1 MPSSHTSRRSLTTS
15 SSPPSFTSL
24 PRAPAQEDYSGS
36 RPPLPRPRRP
46 HTPPSPRLPTSP
58 RTPTSPAWS
67 TASTADAGPSPSLP
81 AIPAPR
87 LPERVQAL
95 LRTPPPAE
103 EEDEDDDDDNHFV
116 TASWGS
122 PYPRSDTSHL
132 RLSSESSE
140 PSDGSPIH
148 HLAFHTPFL
157 RPAPFFPDDQQD
169 NQDTEDDELSQSD
182 DDDRLSSPSFSLQ
195 ASSALVSATVLANRA
210 RRPARGLTEDWI
222 RQHTTGDL
230 GSEARLWLSDSSSA
244 GDSENSSL
252 SGSLSGDDDTNV
264 NTTSTTAPVN
274 KQSQRKHSQNQEDDE
289 LSLRTPRANHINR
302 QNAPRSPST
311 LVSPSQQP
319 RGKHSAHHPRYQ
331 SSLET
336 LRESDLNRVK
346 RRDPDHTRDRSTSAS
361 TSVLMDSPSTSN
373 GPEKA
378 ASNGSIS
385 EPPAVPAPMT
395 VGTPSERPSTP
406 TAKRASFV
414 PLPSTP
420 QQKPSPSGKRE
431 ADVSLDPLGGEFP
444 VAKVA
449 ASPRKT
455 PRRVK
460 KKLPWKGKSI
470 LVLLPIDEN
479 RGKPGKAPKPLS
491 QSAVEN
497 MLRSWDE
504 LGYDIDG
511 FDLDRATTQ
520 NDFDYYDVS
529 SRSMSRPSW
538 PDEGDVVKER
548 AERKYPIQ
556 LPDLNAWSNYVQEL
570 NEAKLRALGVSFGDD
585 EPPLP
590 PSITPSA
597 AAIASISRQNSVP
610 IYPPLPFSPPI
621 PTSSASSGIHGAQQF
636 AFPGTFMPGAG
647 GIIGS
652 SAAQS
657 PSIPSAASPIPF
669 GVNSRF
675 NNRQSISIPASHF
688 QMPTTPGGFSPQALL
703 LQNGLARGGSP
714 SLAALSSVMSPTSPY
729 TPDSSFTSPPL
740 HQRHQSLQYPMM
752 QYPQLQT
759 SARASPRLQDLREIE
774 EVAEEKHTNSK
785 SPSKTPEP
793 SAAQPFT
800 LHNASFNPQNDI
812 DSAEYHLE
820 EQFREQFEH
829 DRDYSPHG
837 GKDAADAYN
846 NTKPPLSQHARGLS
860 VQFASNSAPIQRF
873 RDDTS
878 DGPLP
883 LHHPRPHSRGH
894 SLANAYYEPEVAKA
908 VTAASAAV
916 LENAAAHN
924 GIALADDSYE
934 IMTNPSNV
942 GTPIQQ
948 GLDFAS
954 VLQEQQK
961 QIHQRSFS
969 TASNPWSENAGS
981 FSGNK
986 RSSMRQI
993 SHGSKASMSSLNVD
1007 APEFKFNPGA
1017 SSTFQPSFNSSIG
1030 SNGNANGNYLFGS
1043 VPNPSSEPFQP
1054 SMSIFQAGLGPNA
1067 PPSAEPSQFSV
1078 PSTIP
1083 TSNSGNKINVNA
1095 PTFSPGQSE
1104 FSFSSTGPKFRPDAP
1119 AFTPLHSFTD
1129 SLTSPI
1135 VSGNESFNGSNR
1147 PTSSI
1152 FGNIDL
1158 NIPNPGKQPKKSKA
1172 VPIIRPSSSHTP
1184 PPQNDNE
1191 DKENETKYDNEGHVV
1206 DDSRVKRARAT
1217 PVDGEDDEVLFA
1229 DSNNDLTAL
1238 VATPSPSPRV
1248 EVAAD
1253 KSADEAADEA
1263 AEEAP
1268 AAEVEAEA
1276 EAEVK
1281 AELEDYLEIPLTV
1294 AEATEEPEVEDG
1306 IAETEKEHDEDLAAE
1321 DTTMSS
1327 TVLSESTDAAKMP
1340 ATTSPSEFSP
1350 LPSALPWTPFDFGS
1364 EKDMAEF
1371 NSARPMGDS
1380 VFRHKKSLSATAKPF
1395 VPTASFRDSVV
1406 SFAPDEFKDDDDE
1419 HILPTTESIED
1430 EDKATLAATPVVAM
1444 ESFVSFSSPPP
1455 PPPPATEKP
1464 KAKGLSASRYA
1475 TSSPPPPP
1483 PKNRGLASSR
1493 YATSSPPPPVP
1504 SKDVE
1509 SVFSEQQFVMPV
1521 PESDFQDELNAGVGA
1536 MDDAMGNNDYEPTFE
1551 EIDDI
1556 MRHLNE
1562 IDSAQGA
1569 NKGPEPWQQTPTMS
1583 AAVIQPPVNLLA
1595 PSPSRSYQQL
1605 VHNEEAELELPQQP
1619 MQSTELE
1626 DPFVDQAHYNI
1637 EGPGHVSV
1645 RSLPSEWE
1653 GDFAGE
1659 EQLKLESR
1667 VNFFDG
1673 HVNDIVGGLL
1683 AARLDPLE
1691 KSLDRIQHAIAGMTR
1706 GTPSSRREYRSNSG
1720 EMKESDADDEDDEMP
1735 PVPRRSMS
1743 PRRDRRM
1750 EQIRAV
1756 VLDAFATHQSNNFLQ
1771 LPSIAPK
1778 DEDSITGEALASI
1791 LKSIADVKEHVG
1803 QVVESTAT
1811 AREIA
1816 GEQEEDEH
1824 KKRSMSL
1831 ETRVAELEERLRLE
1845 QTRTD
1850 AEITA
1855 RRAADDHAAELRR
1868 QLELAE
1874 TKIEVEM
1881 MNRSAFDQRVAD
1893 LEDKLKHQE
1902 ERTESELTT
1911 RQAAED
1917 RLAEVERQ
1925 FRIATEEEARLR
1937 DAVEERDDTLKTLSK
1952 NSNKER
1958 LRLAVLEASQVN
1970 SEQTHSDLQNRLNV
1984 LESSL
1989 RDKAQESRHWRAEA
2003 ERAIDLSQRQDN
2015 DLIQTTTELRHLKR
2029 VVDTLGTQLEEND
2042 RLRDS
2047 WRSKFVSLQ
2056 EDMSRAAREVA
2067 EESARFIKREQTL
2080 LARHEVLDAKLQ
2092 AEART
2097 RERLESELERLEG
2110 GERQAMRAVSECKR
2124 LETLLGELRT
2134 ENHKLQQSSMRSQAE
2149 FEEARESAA
2158 REVQRT
2164 RDAMHSEIDNANH
2177 QVNVVRG
2184 DLEDQVSRA
2193 RAQLDQVKLDSDTAK
2208 ARLEMLLEEAES
2220 TKQTALDAF
2229 EASKRSALEV
2239 VQQRHQNEIEDMQVR
2254 YERQIN
2260 NTTEDAQRAEQN
2272 LLERLSISTSKTE
2285 HLQERVAHLEE
2296 KLDIAREAAQAAAKS
2311 ATAAAAKAAADA
2323 TGYSGLTASAALQPA
2338 VTVKALHHGLGL
2350 PEKISPQALRESI
2363 FVLQEQLQQREQR
2376 IEELEQTLEKV
2387 DPEADVKIA
2396 KRDDEITWLREL
2408 LAVRHSDLKDII
2420 TALGREEHDPD
2431 RVRDAVIRLQANLQ
2445 MEEQERERAM
2455 NGGSAIKLPTLAAS
2469 IRDIAATPRV
2479 AQAVGPLAAAWGN
2492 WRKSNLLNSSPSA
2505 PTPSAAP
2512 AASATRRRNGSST
2525 TATPSRRAPSS
2536 SISSRA
2542 SRAGSIA
2549 QVLPQQQSGDSSFL
2563 SGLMTPPMSSRQ
2575 ALLAQQ
2581 QQQQQDE
2588 QLDEQPSQP
2597 TAFSQTGRRYTG
2609 GRQPVSRRTSRTDNK
2624 IVAPSVIDES
2634 DSGSVSG
2641 PGRDEVATPPPTN
2654 FRRASRS
2661 QPVTP
2666 PMMHQSAYD
2675 SDAQADEFDD
2685 PSFYDD

>member
-1 MPSSHTSRRSLTTS
+1 
-15 SSPPSFTSL
+15 
-24 PRAPAQEDYSGS
+24 
-36 RPPLPRPRRP
+36 
-46 HTPPSPRLPTSP
+46 
-58 RTPTSPAWS
+58 
-67 TASTADAGPSPSLP
+67 
-81 AIPAPR
+81 
-87 LPERVQAL
+87 
-95 LRTPPPAE
+95 
-103 EEDEDDDDDNHFV
+103 
-116 TASWGS
+116 
-122 PYPRSDTSHL
+122 
-132 RLSSESSE
+132 
-140 PSDGSPIH
+140 
-148 HLAFHTPFL
+148 
-157 RPAPFFPDDQQD
+157 
-169 NQDTEDDELSQSD
+169 
-182 DDDRLSSPSFSLQ
+182 
-195 ASSALVSATVLANRA
+195 
-210 RRPARGLTEDWI
+210 
-222 RQHTTGDL
+222 
-230 GSEARLWLSDSSSA
+230 
-244 GDSENSSL
+244 
-252 SGSLSGDDDTNV
+252 
-264 NTTSTTAPVN
+264 
-274 KQSQRKHSQNQEDDE
+274 
-289 LSLRTPRANHINR
+289 
-302 QNAPRSPST
+302 
-311 LVSPSQQP
+311 
-319 RGKHSAHHPRYQ
+319 
-331 SSLET
+331 
-336 LRESDLNRVK
+336 
-346 RRDPDHTRDRSTSAS
+346 
-361 TSVLMDSPSTSN
+361 
-373 GPEKA
+373 
-378 ASNGSIS
+378 
-385 EPPAVPAPMT
+385 
-395 VGTPSERPSTP
+395 
-406 TAKRASFV
+406 
-414 PLPSTP
+414 
-420 QQKPSPSGKRE
+420 
-431 ADVSLDPLGGEFP
+431 
-444 VAKVA
+444 
-449 ASPRKT
+449 
-455 PRRVK
+455 
-460 KKLPWKGKSI
+460 
-470 LVLLPIDEN
+470 
-479 RGKPGKAPKPLS
+479 
-491 QSAVEN
+491 
-497 MLRSWDE
+497 MLRSWKE

-511 FDLDRATTQ
+511 FDLDRATSH

-538 PDEGDVVKER
+538 PDEGDIVKER
-548 AERKYPIQ
+548 AQRKYPIQ

-621 PTSSASSGIHGAQQF
+621 PTSSAASNMHGAQQF
-636 AFPGTFMPGAG
+636 TFPGAFMPGAG

-652 SAAQS
+652 SATQS
-657 PSIPSAASPIPF
+657 PSIPSAASPIHF
-669 GVNSRF
+669 GINSRF
-675 NNRQSISIPASHF
+675 NNRQSISIPAGHF
-688 QMPTTPGGFSPQALL
+688 QMSTTPGGFSPQTLL

-714 SLAALSSVMSPTSPY
+714 SLAALSSVMSPTSPF
-729 TPDSSFTSPPL
+729 TPDGSFASPPL

-774 EVAEEKHTNSK
+774 EDAEDKHTISK

-800 LHNASFNPQNDI
+800 LRNASLSLQNDI

-837 GKDAADAYN
+837 GKDAADAYT
-846 NTKPPLSQHARGLS
+846 NTKPPLSQQARGLS

-873 RDDTS
+873 RDDTV

-916 LENAAAHN
+916 LETAAVQN
-924 GIALADDSYE
+924 GLALADDSYE
-934 IMTNPSNV
+934 VMTNPSNM
-942 GTPIQQ
+942 GTPIQH

-969 TASNPWSENAGS
+969 TASNPWGENAGS

-986 RSSMRQI
+986 QSSMRQV
-993 SHGSKASMSSLNVD
+993 SHGSKASMSSFNVD

-1017 SSTFQPSFNSSIG
+1017 SGTFQPSFNSSIG
-1030 SNGNANGNYLFGS
+1030 SNGNATGNYLFGS
-1043 VPNPSSEPFQP
+1043 APNPISEPFQP

-1067 PPSAEPSQFSV
+1067 PPSAEPSQFIF
-1078 PSTIP
+1078 PNKIP

-1129 SLTSPI
+1129 SLTSP
-1135 VSGNESFNGSNR
+1135 VLSGNESFNGSNR

-1158 NIPNPGKQPKKSKA
+1158 NVPNPGKQAKKSKA
-1172 VPIIRPSSSHTP
+1172 VPIIRPTSSHTP
-1184 PPQNDNE
+1184 PPRTDNE
-1191 DKENETKYDNEGHVV
+1191 DKENETKYDNDGHVV

-1217 PVDGEDDEVLFA
+1217 PVDGEDDEALFA

-1238 VATPSPSPRV
+1238 VASPSPAPRA
-1248 EVAAD
+1248 EVDAD
-1253 KSADEAADEA
+1253 ESADEAADEA
-1263 AEEAP
+1263 VEEAP
-1268 AAEVEAEA
+1268 AVEA
-1276 EAEVK
+1276 K
-1281 AELEDYLEIPLTV
+1281 
-1294 AEATEEPEVEDG
+1294 PEVEDEIVE
-1306 IAETEKEHDEDLAAE
+1306 IAKEHDDDLAAE

-1364 EKDMAEF
+1364 ERDMAEF

-1380 VFRHKKSLSATAKPF
+1380 VFGHKKSLSATADAF
-1395 VPTASFRDSVV
+1395 VPSASFRDSVV
-1406 SFAPDEFKDDDDE
+1406 SFAPDEFKDGGEE
-1419 HILPTTESIED
+1419 HILPTTEAIED
-1430 EDKATLAATPVVAM
+1430 EDRATLAATPAVAI
-1444 ESFVSFSSPPP
+1444 ESFVSFSPPPP

-1464 KAKGLSASRYA
+1464 GAKGLSASRYA

-1483 PKNRGLASSR
+1483 PKGRGLASSR

-1504 SKDVE
+1504 SKDVV

-1536 MDDAMGNNDYEPTFE
+1536 MDDGMGNDDYEPTFE

-1562 IDSAQGA
+1562 IDSAQGNRKVA
-1569 NKGPEPWQQTPTMS
+1569 EPWQQTPTVP
-1583 AAVIQPPVNLLA
+1583 AAVMQPPINLPA
-1595 PSPSRSYQQL
+1595 RSPLRSFQKL
-1605 VHNEEAELELPQQP
+1605 MPNEETEPELPQQP

-1626 DPFVDQAHYNI
+1626 DAFVDQAHFK
-1637 EGPGHVSV
+1637 GPGHVSG
-1645 RSLPSEWE
+1645 RSLLSEWE
-1653 GDFAGE
+1653 ADFTGE

-1691 KSLDRIQHAIAGMTR
+1691 KSLDRIQHAIAGMSR

-1750 EQIRAV
+1750 EQLRAV
-1756 VLDAFATHQSNNFLQ
+1756 VLDAFATHQSNNFFQ
-1771 LPSIAPK
+1771 PPTIASK
-1778 DEDSITGEALASI
+1778 DEDLITGEALASI
-1791 LKSIADVKEHVG
+1791 LSSLADVKEHVG
-1803 QVVESTAT
+1803 KVAESTLT

-1816 GEQEEDEH
+1816 GEPDEDKH
-1824 KKRSMSL
+1824 MKRATIF
-1831 ETRVAELEERLRLE
+1831 EARVADLEERLRLE
-1845 QTRTD
+1845 QAKAD
-1850 AEITA
+1850 AEIVA
-1855 RRAADDHAAELRR
+1855 RRSADDQAADLRR

-1874 TKIEVEM
+1874 TKIEVEI
-1881 MNRSAFDQRVAD
+1881 MNRSAFDQRVTD

-1902 ERTESELTT
+1902 ERTEAEVTT
-1911 RQAAED
+1911 RQATED

-1937 DAVEERDDTLKTLSK
+1937 EAIEGRDEKLRSLNKD
-1952 NSNKER
+1952 SNKER
-1958 LRLAVLEASQVN
+1958 MRLAVLEASQVN
-1970 SEQTHSDLQNRLNV
+1970 SEQTHSDLQNRLNA
-1984 LESSL
+1984 LESDL
-1989 RDKAQESRHWRAEA
+1989 RAKAQEVRHWRAEA
-2003 ERAIDLSQRQDN
+2003 ERAIDLSQRQGN
-2015 DLIQTTTELRHLKR
+2015 DLVETSTELKHLKR

-2056 EDMSRAAREVA
+2056 EDMSRAACEVA
-2067 EESARFIKREQTL
+2067 DESARFIKREQTL

-2124 LETLLGELRT
+2124 LESLLGEMRT
-2134 ENHKLQQSSMRSQAE
+2134 ENHKLQQSSMRYQAE

-2164 RDAMHSEIDNANH
+2164 RDTMHREIDNANH

-2193 RAQLDQVKLDSDTAK
+2193 RAQLDQVRLDSDTAK
-2208 ARLEMLLEEAES
+2208 VRYEMLLEAAETS
-2220 TKQTALDAF
+2220 KQTAFDAS
-2229 EASKRSALEV
+2229 EASKRSALEEA
-2239 VQQRHQNEIEDMQVR
+2239 QQRHRNEIEDMQVR
-2254 YERQIN
+2254 FERRIN

-2296 KLDIAREAAQAAAKS
+2296 KLEIAREAAQAAAKS
-2311 ATAAAAKAAADA
+2311 ATAAATRAAAEV
-2323 TGYSGLTASAALQPA
+2323 SGHTSFTASAALQPA

-2492 WRKSNLLNSSPSA
+2492 WRKSNLLSSSPSA
-2505 PTPSAAP
+2505 PAPSAAP
-2512 AASATRRRNGSST
+2512 AVSAPRRRNGST
-2525 TATPSRRAPSS
+2525 ATATPSRRAPSS

-2542 SRAGSIA
+2542 SRASSIA
-2549 QVLPQQQSGDSSFL
+2549 QAQPQQQSGDSSFL

-2581 QQQQQDE
+2581 KQQQQQQQDA
-2588 QLDEQPSQP
+2588 QSDEQHSQP
-2597 TAFSQTGRRYTG
+2597 TAFSQTGRRYPG
-2609 GRQPVSRRTSRTDNK
+2609 GRQPPTSRRTSRTDNK
-2624 IVAPSVIDES
+2624 IVAPSVMDES

-2641 PGRDEVATPPPTN
+2641 PSRDEVATPPPTK